1 MLCTRKPPRKQ
12 YTAAGGEVRAR
23 CAARL
28 RASRLPATR
37 LTRRAPRAAATQTLA
52 QAAKRESQ
60 MQAMLAALGE
70 VQANARA
77 KFDET
82 VDVAIH
88 LNTDAKRTDL
98 RTRGVV
104 SLPHG
109 LGKVGEALRADS
121 EPRAWRRATAR
132 VRRREAARKS
142 SGRWQRP
149 TYLPTRPP
157 HARAHRALCARPC
170 PTRCPAEPQSV
181 KVAVFT
187 QDPVQA
193 DAARAAGA
201 DLVGAEELI
210 QAVKD
215 GKIEFARALATPDA
229 MPLLAQVAR
238 ILGPKGLM
246 PNPKRGTVLADI
258 APAVQE
264 AKAGQFEFKAEKAG
278 VVHGPVGRLSFG
290 THKLRENL
298 DAFIRAVLAKR
309 PDQFKGKPPKVRA
322 RGPAPTGGVKHRR
335 TDGTPSPF
343 APLRCPCPRRP
354 LALARHTAP
363 HTAGRIDQLDDGQE
377 RAH

>member
-1 MLCTRKPPRKQ
+1 MAYRARLSAYRVAKTVESIVSAHRAGSEPPIVLCTRKPPRKQ
-12 YTAAGGEVRAR
+12 YTAAGGE
-23 CAARL
+23 
-28 RASRLPATR
+28 
-37 LTRRAPRAAATQTLA
+37 TLA

-109 LGKVGEALRADS
+109 LGK
-121 EPRAWRRATAR
+121 
-132 VRRREAARKS
+132 
-142 SGRWQRP
+142 
-149 TYLPTRPP
+149 
-157 HARAHRALCARPC
+157 
-170 PTRCPAEPQSV
+170 SV

-309 PDQFKGKPPKVRA
+309 PDQFKGKPPK
-322 RGPAPTGGVKHRR
+322 GVSISSTMGK
-335 TDGTPSPF
+335 SV
-343 APLRCPCPRRP
+343 
-354 LALARHTAP
+354 
-363 HTAGRIDQLDDGQE
+363 RIDSALF
-377 RAH
+377 